1 MKKFD
6 IRKTFDIFLREPISV
21 LTEGLFQLVNIEN
34 NIFNQK
40 PYVNVDFVNRKT
52 QITVVNSEKM
62 YNLFQKVLFKRKLK
76 ELTKLSWSINL
87 DARIKK
93 INQTF
98 PMYKY
103 IKHMILTDEE
113 LIKTTT
119 KKIKRKEELDKILS
133 KM

>member
-1 MKKFD
+1 MTDEEF
-6 IRKTFDIFLREPISV
+6 REMLWNEV
-21 LTEGLFQLVNIEN
+21 
-34 NIFNQK
+34 
-40 PYVNVDFVNRKT
+40 
-52 QITVVNSEKM
+52 
-62 YNLFQKVLFKRKLK
+62 
-76 ELTKLSWSINL
+76 
-87 DARIKK
+87 KK